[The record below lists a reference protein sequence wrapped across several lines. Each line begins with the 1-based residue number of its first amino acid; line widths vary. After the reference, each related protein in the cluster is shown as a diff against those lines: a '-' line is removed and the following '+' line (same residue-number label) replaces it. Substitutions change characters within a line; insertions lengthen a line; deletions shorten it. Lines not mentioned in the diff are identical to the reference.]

1 MGDKMPEEEI
11 DYSKDTNNKKNNEKN
26 KGTSH
31 ASSKSSLN
39 DVASDITNF
48 NKYKSRK
55 KNSANIE
62 GNTTNNTSSPTMRNR
77 LSSGIK
83 NQVANKALASVPA
96 LRALNTL
103 NNVRRNIM
111 TKRNNNSSLG
121 GGLNKNSES
130 VQDDND
136 TTSGVSSGDNIIDST
151 EDAEF
156 TSSNPLSSIF
166 GGRKKASGRFSF
178 FGKLSTPVKLLIG
191 IFGPLVGFMLV
202 FSIPIVVIGLF
213 SGLFATDEVFAN
225 NNIGTSGGNIDYG
238 DYVLSSDGD
247 QILHERLDTFLQSNG
262 TSLEEFNN
270 LIASN
275 VQEAGYGT
283 RAGVV
288 AAAVTLIAE
297 LGNNYNVKVPYF
309 WGGGHGS
316 ISVGAEASW
325 GSNTCYTSA
334 NGQIYSYCGLDCSG
348 FVTWAINNGGFSIP
362 VQSSGTFV
370 YLDGAERVS
379 LSNSAVLQAGDLL
392 ATSGHIIL
400 IVGVDDS
407 GYICAEAAGNETG
420 VLFSRKSFDASS
432 YYGIDMSGLYGG

>member
-1 MGDKMPEEEI
+1 MPEENE
-11 DYSKDTNNKKNNEKN
+11 YLEDTNNKNNDVKN
-26 KGTSH
+26 KDSSRNS
-31 ASSKSSLN
+31 SSKSSHRGS
-39 DVASDITNF
+39 ASNIIDF

-55 KNSANIE
+55 KNSANF
-62 GNTTNNTSSPTMRNR
+62 NNDSPKGEVPHRQNR
-77 LSSGIK
+77 VVNNLK
-83 NQVANKALASVPA
+83 NQVANRALSNVPA
-96 LRALNTL
+96 LRTL
-103 NNVRRNIM
+103 NNLNNIRKSVLARRNSTTGGIVG
-111 TKRNNNSSLG
+111 NNRKESSRDDGITSSVTGNDNTNDDSVVSNEESESSSL
-121 GGLNKNSES
+121 
-130 VQDDND
+130 
-136 TTSGVSSGDNIIDST
+136 
-151 EDAEF
+151 
-156 TSSNPLSSIF
+156 NPLSSIF
-166 GGRKKASGRFSF
+166 GGRKKISGRFSF

-191 IFGPLVGFMLV
+191 IFGPIVTFMLV
-202 FSIPIVVIGLF
+202 FFIPIVVIGLF

-225 NNIGTSGGNIDYG
+225 NNIGTGGGSIDYG

-334 NGQIYSYCGLDCSG
+334 NGQIYNYCGLDCSG

-370 YLDGAERVS
+370 YLAGAKRVS
-379 LSNSAVLQAGDLL
+379 LSSSAVLQAGDLL

-420 VLFSRKSFDASS
+420 VMFSRKSFDASS
-432 YYGIDMSGLYGG
+432 YYGIDMSGFYGG

>member
-1 MGDKMPEEEI
+1 MSEENE
-11 DYSKDTNNKKNNEKN
+11 YLEDTNKKNNDVKN
-26 KGTSH
+26 KDSSRNS
-31 ASSKSSLN
+31 SSKSSHRGS
-39 DVASDITNF
+39 ASNIIDF

-55 KNSANIE
+55 KNSANF
-62 GNTTNNTSSPTMRNR
+62 NNDSPKGEVPHRQNR
-77 LSSGIK
+77 VVNNLK
-83 NQVANKALASVPA
+83 NQVANRALSNVPA
-96 LRALNTL
+96 LRTL
-103 NNVRRNIM
+103 NNLNNIRKSVMARRNSTTGGIVG
-111 TKRNNNSSLG
+111 NNRKESSRDDGITSSVTGNDNTNDDSVVSNEESESSSL
-121 GGLNKNSES
+121 
-130 VQDDND
+130 
-136 TTSGVSSGDNIIDST
+136 
-151 EDAEF
+151 
-156 TSSNPLSSIF
+156 NPLSSIF
-166 GGRKKASGRFSF
+166 GGRKKISGRFSF

-191 IFGPLVGFMLV
+191 IFGPLVTFMLV
-202 FSIPIVVIGLF
+202 FFIPIVVIGLF

-225 NNIGTSGGNIDYG
+225 NNIGTGGGSIDYG

-334 NGQIYSYCGLDCSG
+334 NGQIYNYCGLDCSG

-370 YLDGAERVS
+370 YLAGAKRVS
-379 LSNSAVLQAGDLL
+379 LSSSAVLQAGDLL

-420 VLFSRKSFDASS
+420 VMFSRKSFDASS
-432 YYGIDMSGLYGG
+432 YYGIDMSGFYGG

>member
-1 MGDKMPEEEI
+1 MSEENE
-11 DYSKDTNNKKNNEKN
+11 YLEDTNKKNNDVKN
-26 KGTSH
+26 KDSSRNS
-31 ASSKSSLN
+31 SSKSSHRGS
-39 DVASDITNF
+39 ASNIIDF

-55 KNSANIE
+55 KNSANF
-62 GNTTNNTSSPTMRNR
+62 NNDSPKGEVPHRQNR
-77 LSSGIK
+77 VVNNLK
-83 NQVANKALASVPA
+83 NQVANRALSNVPA
-96 LRALNTL
+96 LRTL
-103 NNVRRNIM
+103 NNLNNIRKSVMARRNSTTGGIVG
-111 TKRNNNSSLG
+111 NNRKESSRDDGITSSVTGNDNTNDDSVVSNEESESSSL
-121 GGLNKNSES
+121 
-130 VQDDND
+130 
-136 TTSGVSSGDNIIDST
+136 
-151 EDAEF
+151 
-156 TSSNPLSSIF
+156 NPLSSIF
-166 GGRKKASGRFSF
+166 GGRKKISGRFSF

-191 IFGPLVGFMLV
+191 IFGPIVTFMLV
-202 FSIPIVVIGLF
+202 FFIPIVVIGLF

-225 NNIGTSGGNIDYG
+225 NNIGTGGGSIDYG

-309 WGGGHGS
+309 WTGGHGS

-334 NGQIYSYCGLDCSG
+334 NGQIYNYCGLDCSG

-370 YLDGAERVS
+370 YLAGAKRVS
-379 LSNSAVLQAGDLL
+379 LSSSAVLQAGDLL

-420 VLFSRKSFDASS
+420 VMFSRKSFDASS
-432 YYGIDMSGLYGG
+432 YYGIDMSGFYGG

>member
-1 MGDKMPEEEI
+1 MPEENE
-11 DYSKDTNNKKNNEKN
+11 YLEDTNKKNNDVKN
-26 KGTSH
+26 KDSSRNS
-31 ASSKSSLN
+31 SSKSSDRGSAIN
-39 DVASDITNF
+39 IIDF

-55 KNSANIE
+55 KNSANF
-62 GNTTNNTSSPTMRNR
+62 NNDSPKGEVPHRQNR
-77 LSSGIK
+77 VVNNLK
-83 NQVANKALASVPA
+83 NQVANRALSNVPA
-96 LRALNTL
+96 LRTL
-103 NNVRRNIM
+103 NNLNNIRKSVMARRNSTTGGIVG
-111 TKRNNNSSLG
+111 NNRKESSRDDGITSSVTGNDNTNDDSVVSNEESESSSL
-121 GGLNKNSES
+121 
-130 VQDDND
+130 
-136 TTSGVSSGDNIIDST
+136 
-151 EDAEF
+151 
-156 TSSNPLSSIF
+156 NPLSSIF
-166 GGRKKASGRFSF
+166 GGRKKISGRFSF

-191 IFGPLVGFMLV
+191 IFGPLVTFMLV
-202 FSIPIVVIGLF
+202 FFIPIVVIGLF

-225 NNIGTSGGNIDYG
+225 NNIGTGGGSIDYG
-238 DYVLSSDGD
+238 DYVLSWDGD

-270 LIASN
+270 LISSN

-334 NGQIYSYCGLDCSG
+334 NGQIYNYCGLDCSG

-370 YLDGAERVS
+370 YLAGAKRVS
-379 LSNSAVLQAGDLL
+379 LSSSAVLQAGDLL

-420 VLFSRKSFDASS
+420 VMFSRKSFDASS
-432 YYGIDMSGLYGG
+432 YYGIDMSGFYGG

>member
-1 MGDKMPEEEI
+1 MPEENE
-11 DYSKDTNNKKNNEKN
+11 YLEDTNKKNNDVKN
-26 KGTSH
+26 KDSSRNS
-31 ASSKSSLN
+31 SSKSSHRGS
-39 DVASDITNF
+39 ASNIIDF

-55 KNSANIE
+55 KNSANF
-62 GNTTNNTSSPTMRNR
+62 NNDSPKGEVPHRQNR
-77 LSSGIK
+77 VVNNLK
-83 NQVANKALASVPA
+83 NQVANRALSNVPA
-96 LRALNTL
+96 LRTL
-103 NNVRRNIM
+103 NNLNNIRKSVMARRNSTTGGIVG
-111 TKRNNNSSLG
+111 NNRKESSRDDGITSSVTGNDNTNDDSVVSNEESESSSL
-121 GGLNKNSES
+121 
-130 VQDDND
+130 
-136 TTSGVSSGDNIIDST
+136 
-151 EDAEF
+151 
-156 TSSNPLSSIF
+156 NPLSSIF
-166 GGRKKASGRFSF
+166 GGRKKISGRFSF

-191 IFGPLVGFMLV
+191 IFGPLVTFMLV
-202 FSIPIVVIGLF
+202 FFIPIVVIGLF

-225 NNIGTSGGNIDYG
+225 NNIGTGGGSIDYG

-334 NGQIYSYCGLDCSG
+334 NGQIYNYCGLDCSG

-370 YLDGAERVS
+370 YLAGAKRVS
-379 LSNSAVLQAGDLL
+379 LSSSAVLQAGDLL

-432 YYGIDMSGLYGG
+432 YYGIDMSGFYGG

>member
-1 MGDKMPEEEI
+1 MPEENE
-11 DYSKDTNNKKNNEKN
+11 YLEDTNKKNNDVKN
-26 KGTSH
+26 KDSSRNS
-31 ASSKSSLN
+31 SSKSSHRGS
-39 DVASDITNF
+39 ASNIIDF

-55 KNSANIE
+55 KNSANF
-62 GNTTNNTSSPTMRNR
+62 NNDSPKGEVPHRQNR
-77 LSSGIK
+77 VVNNLK
-83 NQVANKALASVPA
+83 NQVANRALSNVPA
-96 LRALNTL
+96 LRTL
-103 NNVRRNIM
+103 NNLNNIRKSVMARRNSTTGGIVG
-111 TKRNNNSSLG
+111 NNRKESSRDDGITSSVTGNDNTNDDSVVSNEESESSSL
-121 GGLNKNSES
+121 
-130 VQDDND
+130 
-136 TTSGVSSGDNIIDST
+136 
-151 EDAEF
+151 
-156 TSSNPLSSIF
+156 NPLSSIF
-166 GGRKKASGRFSF
+166 GGRKKISGRFSF

-191 IFGPLVGFMLV
+191 IFGPLVTFMLV
-202 FSIPIVVIGLF
+202 FFIPIVVIGLF

-225 NNIGTSGGNIDYG
+225 NNIGTGGGSIDYG

-334 NGQIYSYCGLDCSG
+334 NGQIYNYCGLDCSG

-370 YLDGAERVS
+370 YLAGAKRVS
-379 LSNSAVLQAGDLL
+379 LSSSAVLQAGDLL

-420 VLFSRKSFDASS
+420 VMFSRKSFDASS
-432 YYGIDMSGLYGG
+432 YYGIDMSGFYGG

>member
-1 MGDKMPEEEI
+1 MPEENE
-11 DYSKDTNNKKNNEKN
+11 YLEDTNKKNNDVKN
-26 KGTSH
+26 KDSSRNS
-31 ASSKSSLN
+31 SSKSSHRGS
-39 DVASDITNF
+39 ASNIIDF

-55 KNSANIE
+55 KNSANF
-62 GNTTNNTSSPTMRNR
+62 NNDSPKGEVPHRQNR
-77 LSSGIK
+77 VVNNLK
-83 NQVANKALASVPA
+83 NQVANRALSNVPA
-96 LRALNTL
+96 LRTL
-103 NNVRRNIM
+103 NNLNNIRKSVMARRNSTTGGIVG
-111 TKRNNNSSLG
+111 NNRKESSRDDGITSSVTGNDNTNDDSVVSNEESESSSL
-121 GGLNKNSES
+121 
-130 VQDDND
+130 
-136 TTSGVSSGDNIIDST
+136 
-151 EDAEF
+151 
-156 TSSNPLSSIF
+156 NPLSSIF
-166 GGRKKASGRFSF
+166 GGRKKISGRFSF

-191 IFGPLVGFMLV
+191 IFGPIVTFMLV
-202 FSIPIVVIGLF
+202 FFIPIVVIGLF

-225 NNIGTSGGNIDYG
+225 NNIGTGGGSIDYG

-309 WGGGHGS
+309 WTGGHGS

-334 NGQIYSYCGLDCSG
+334 NGQIYNYCGLDCSG

-370 YLDGAERVS
+370 YLAGAKRVS
-379 LSNSAVLQAGDLL
+379 LSSSAVLQAGDLL

-420 VLFSRKSFDASS
+420 VMFSRKSFDASS
-432 YYGIDMSGLYGG
+432 YYGIDMSGFYGG

>member
-1 MGDKMPEEEI
+1 MPEENE
-11 DYSKDTNNKKNNEKN
+11 YLEDTNKKNNDVKN
-26 KGTSH
+26 KDSSRNS
-31 ASSKSSLN
+31 SSKSSHRGS
-39 DVASDITNF
+39 ASNIIDF

-55 KNSANIE
+55 KNSANF
-62 GNTTNNTSSPTMRNR
+62 NNDSPKGEVPHRQNR
-77 LSSGIK
+77 VVNNLK
-83 NQVANKALASVPA
+83 NQVANRALSNVPA
-96 LRALNTL
+96 LRTL
-103 NNVRRNIM
+103 NNLNNIRKSVMARRNSTTGGIVG
-111 TKRNNNSSLG
+111 NNRKESSRDDGITSSVTGNDNTNDDSVVSNEESESSSL
-121 GGLNKNSES
+121 
-130 VQDDND
+130 
-136 TTSGVSSGDNIIDST
+136 
-151 EDAEF
+151 
-156 TSSNPLSSIF
+156 NPLSSIF
-166 GGRKKASGRFSF
+166 GGRKKISGRFSF

-191 IFGPLVGFMLV
+191 IFGPLVTFMLV
-202 FSIPIVVIGLF
+202 FFIPIVVIGLF

-225 NNIGTSGGNIDYG
+225 NNIGTGGGSIDYG

-247 QILHERLDTFLQSNG
+247 QILHESLDTFLQSNG

-334 NGQIYSYCGLDCSG
+334 NGQIYNYCGLDCSG

-370 YLDGAERVS
+370 YLAGAKRVS
-379 LSNSAVLQAGDLL
+379 LSSSAVLQAGDLL

-400 IVGVDDS
+400 VVGVDDN

-420 VLFSRKSFDASS
+420 VMFSRKSFDASS
-432 YYGIDMSGLYGG
+432 YYGIDMSGFYGG

>member
-1 MGDKMPEEEI
+1 MPEENE
-11 DYSKDTNNKKNNEKN
+11 YLEDTNKKNNDVKN
-26 KGTSH
+26 KDSSRNS
-31 ASSKSSLN
+31 SSKSSHRGS
-39 DVASDITNF
+39 ASNIIDF

-55 KNSANIE
+55 KNSANF
-62 GNTTNNTSSPTMRNR
+62 NNDSPKGEVPHRQNR
-77 LSSGIK
+77 VVNNLK
-83 NQVANKALASVPA
+83 NQVANRALSNVPA
-96 LRALNTL
+96 LRTL
-103 NNVRRNIM
+103 NNLNNIRKSVLARRNSTTGGIVG
-111 TKRNNNSSLG
+111 NNRKESSRDDGITSSVTGNDNTNDDSVVSNEESESSSL
-121 GGLNKNSES
+121 
-130 VQDDND
+130 
-136 TTSGVSSGDNIIDST
+136 
-151 EDAEF
+151 
-156 TSSNPLSSIF
+156 NPLSSIF
-166 GGRKKASGRFSF
+166 GGRKKISGRFSF

-191 IFGPLVGFMLV
+191 IFGPLVTFMLV
-202 FSIPIVVIGLF
+202 FFIPIVVIGLF

-225 NNIGTSGGNIDYG
+225 NNIGTGGGSIDYG

-334 NGQIYSYCGLDCSG
+334 NGQIYNYCGLDCSG

-370 YLDGAERVS
+370 YLAGAKRVS
-379 LSNSAVLQAGDLL
+379 LSSSAVLQAGDLL

-420 VLFSRKSFDASS
+420 VMFSRKSFDASS
-432 YYGIDMSGLYGG
+432 YYGIDMSGFYGG

>member
-1 MGDKMPEEEI
+1 MSEENE
-11 DYSKDTNNKKNNEKN
+11 YLEDTNKKNNDVKN
-26 KGTSH
+26 KDSSRNS
-31 ASSKSSLN
+31 SSKSSHRGS
-39 DVASDITNF
+39 ASNIIDF

-55 KNSANIE
+55 KNSANF
-62 GNTTNNTSSPTMRNR
+62 NNDSPKGEVPHRQNR
-77 LSSGIK
+77 VVNNLK
-83 NQVANKALASVPA
+83 NQVANRALSNVPA
-96 LRALNTL
+96 LRTL
-103 NNVRRNIM
+103 NNLNNIRKSVMARRNSTTGGIVG
-111 TKRNNNSSLG
+111 NNRKESSRDDGITSSVTGNDNTNDDSVVSNEESESSSL
-121 GGLNKNSES
+121 
-130 VQDDND
+130 
-136 TTSGVSSGDNIIDST
+136 
-151 EDAEF
+151 
-156 TSSNPLSSIF
+156 NPLSSIF
-166 GGRKKASGRFSF
+166 GGRKKISGRFSF

-191 IFGPLVGFMLV
+191 IFGPIVTFMLV
-202 FSIPIVVIGLF
+202 FFIPIVVIGLF

-225 NNIGTSGGNIDYG
+225 NNIGTGGGSIDYG

-334 NGQIYSYCGLDCSG
+334 NGQIYNYCGLDCSG

-370 YLDGAERVS
+370 YLAGAKRVS
-379 LSNSAVLQAGDLL
+379 LSSSAVLQAGDLL

-420 VLFSRKSFDASS
+420 VMFSRKSFDASS
-432 YYGIDMSGLYGG
+432 YYGIDMSGFYGG

>member
-39 DVASDITNF
+39 DAASDITNF

-96 LRALNTL
+96 LRTLNTL

-121 GGLNKNSES
+121 FLNKNSES

-151 EDAEF
+151 EDAEV

-178 FGKLSTPVKLLIG
+178 LGKLPVPIKIMLG
-191 IFGPLVGFMLV
+191 FFGPLGVFMFLFV
-202 FSIPIVVIGLF
+202 IPVSVVALF
-213 SGLFATDEVFAN
+213 SGLFSTDEVFAN

-270 LIASN
+270 LISSN

-297 LGNNYNVKVPYF
+297 LGNNYGVKVPYF

-325 GSNTCYTSA
+325 GSNTCYTAA

-362 VQSSGTFV
+362 VQSSGSFV
-370 YLDGAERVS
+370 YLDGVERVS

-432 YYGIDMSGLYGG
+432 YYGIDMSGFYGG

>member
-1 MGDKMPEEEI
+1 MPEENE
-11 DYSKDTNNKKNNEKN
+11 YLEDTNNKNNDVKN
-26 KGTSH
+26 KDSSRNS
-31 ASSKSSLN
+31 SSKSSHRGS
-39 DVASDITNF
+39 ASNIIDF

-55 KNSANIE
+55 KNSANF
-62 GNTTNNTSSPTMRNR
+62 NNDSPKGEVPHRQNR
-77 LSSGIK
+77 VVNNLK
-83 NQVANKALASVPA
+83 NQVANRALSNVPA
-96 LRALNTL
+96 LRTL
-103 NNVRRNIM
+103 NNLNNIRKSVMARRNSTTGGIVG
-111 TKRNNNSSLG
+111 NNRKESSRDDGITSSVTGNDNTNDDSVVSNEESESSSL
-121 GGLNKNSES
+121 
-130 VQDDND
+130 
-136 TTSGVSSGDNIIDST
+136 
-151 EDAEF
+151 
-156 TSSNPLSSIF
+156 NPLSSIF
-166 GGRKKASGRFSF
+166 GGRKKISGRFSF

-191 IFGPLVGFMLV
+191 IFGPIVTFMLV
-202 FSIPIVVIGLF
+202 FFIPIVVIGLF

-225 NNIGTSGGNIDYG
+225 NNIGTGGGSIDYG

-334 NGQIYSYCGLDCSG
+334 NGQIYNYCGLDCSG

-370 YLDGAERVS
+370 YLAGAKRVS
-379 LSNSAVLQAGDLL
+379 LSSSAVLQAGDLL

-420 VLFSRKSFDASS
+420 VMFSRKSFDASS
-432 YYGIDMSGLYGG
+432 YYGIDMSGFYGG

>member
-1 MGDKMPEEEI
+1 MPEENE
-11 DYSKDTNNKKNNEKN
+11 YLEDTNKKNNDVKN
-26 KGTSH
+26 KDSSRNS
-31 ASSKSSLN
+31 SSKSSHRGS
-39 DVASDITNF
+39 ASNIIDF

-55 KNSANIE
+55 KNSANF
-62 GNTTNNTSSPTMRNR
+62 NNDSPKGEVPHRQNR
-77 LSSGIK
+77 VVNNLK
-83 NQVANKALASVPA
+83 NQVANRALSNVPA
-96 LRALNTL
+96 LRTL
-103 NNVRRNIM
+103 NNLNNIRKSVMARRNSTTGGIVG
-111 TKRNNNSSLG
+111 NNRKESSRDDGITSSVTGNDNTNDDSVVSNEESESSSL
-121 GGLNKNSES
+121 
-130 VQDDND
+130 
-136 TTSGVSSGDNIIDST
+136 
-151 EDAEF
+151 
-156 TSSNPLSSIF
+156 NPLSSIF
-166 GGRKKASGRFSF
+166 GGRKKISGRFSF

-191 IFGPLVGFMLV
+191 IFGPLVTFMLV
-202 FSIPIVVIGLF
+202 FFIPIVVIGLF

-225 NNIGTSGGNIDYG
+225 NNIGTGGGSIDYG

-309 WGGGHGS
+309 WTGGHGS

-334 NGQIYSYCGLDCSG
+334 NGQIYNYCGLDCSG

-370 YLDGAERVS
+370 YLAGAKRVS
-379 LSNSAVLQAGDLL
+379 LSSSAVLQAGDLL

-420 VLFSRKSFDASS
+420 VMFSRKSFDASS
-432 YYGIDMSGLYGG
+432 YYGIDMSGFYGG

>member
-1 MGDKMPEEEI
+1 MPEENE
-11 DYSKDTNNKKNNEKN
+11 YLEDTNNKNNDVKN
-26 KGTSH
+26 KESSRNS
-31 ASSKSSLN
+31 SSKSSHRES
-39 DVASDITNF
+39 ASNIIDF

-55 KNSANIE
+55 KNSANF
-62 GNTTNNTSSPTMRNR
+62 NNDSSKGEVPHRQNR
-77 LSSGIK
+77 IVNNLK

-96 LRALNTL
+96 LRTL
-103 NNVRRNIM
+103 NNLNNIRKSVM

-121 GGLNKNSES
+121 FLNKNSES

-151 EDAEF
+151 EDAEV

-166 GGRKKASGRFSF
+166 EGRKKASGRFSF

-202 FSIPIVVIGLF
+202 FFIPIVVIGLF

-262 TSLEEFNN
+262 TSLEEFNS
-270 LIASN
+270 LISSN

-297 LGNNYNVKVPYF
+297 LGNNYGVKVPYF

-325 GSNTCYTSA
+325 GSNTCYTAA

-362 VQSSGTFV
+362 VQSSGSFV
-370 YLDGAERVS
+370 YLDGVERVS

-432 YYGIDMSGLYGG
+432 YYGIDMSGFYGG

>member
-1 MGDKMPEEEI
+1 MARRNATPATGGIVGNNREESSRDDGI
-11 DYSKDTNNKKNNEKN
+11 TNSVTGNDNTNDDSVVSSEE
-26 KGTSH
+26 SE
-31 ASSKSSLN
+31 ASSL
-39 DVASDITNF
+39 
-48 NKYKSRK
+48 
-55 KNSANIE
+55 
-62 GNTTNNTSSPTMRNR
+62 
-77 LSSGIK
+77 
-83 NQVANKALASVPA
+83 
-96 LRALNTL
+96 
-103 NNVRRNIM
+103 
-111 TKRNNNSSLG
+111 
-121 GGLNKNSES
+121 
-130 VQDDND
+130 
-136 TTSGVSSGDNIIDST
+136 
-151 EDAEF
+151 
-156 TSSNPLSSIF
+156 NPLSSIF

-202 FSIPIVVIGLF
+202 FFIPIVVIGLF

-432 YYGIDMSGLYGG
+432 YYGIDMSGFYGG